1 MKQYN
6 KQNYFYNPVT
16 GVPLDILSYDSNDK
30 GYQIIPE
37 DDNKIKNP
45 GLYEDCCDLNQK
57 EIEFFVL
64 WNNFKDKHELNE
76 KYDICDTIEKFVY
89 MFINENREYIRKN
102 NLVNELILFLDYLL
116 KIGEI
121 SFTFFYSWTIKIN
134 DNNN

>member
-1 MKQYN
+1 
-6 KQNYFYNPVT
+6 
-16 GVPLDILSYDSNDK
+16 
-30 GYQIIPE
+30 
-37 DDNKIKNP
+37 
-45 GLYEDCCDLNQK
+45 
-57 EIEFFVL
+57 
-64 WNNFKDKHELNE
+64 
-76 KYDICDTIEKFVY
+76 

>member
-1 MKQYN
+1 MQHYN
-6 KQNYFYNPVT
+6 KQNYFYNPAT
-16 GVPLDILSYDSNDK
+16 CVPIDLFSNYSNDK